1 MPDNT
6 HKFNSEDL
14 DADLSATPF
23 QLESKTISSE
33 QYNNFDY
40 AELSLDGFDGFDK
53 VWNTLSPVIG
63 RCIIVYSEL
72 ESALEQNLY
81 ELISDRSDQLGML
94 TARQMTYIQKV
105 NLYIDLLR
113 THPEQ
118 NENYHKD
125 VSMLKKH
132 LIRAAEIRNIIAHAK
147 WPSITEDG
155 YVFSSVDAIDATH
168 GMPDL
173 RYYKLNKRPLESS
186 FDYISAVCNMPHHMH
201 EKYFEL

>member
-6 HKFNSEDL
+6 HKFNGEDV

-23 QLESKTISSE
+23 QLESKTISAE
-33 QYNNFDY
+33 QYNTFDY
-40 AELSLDGFDGFDK
+40 AEPSLDGFDGFDK

-81 ELISDRSDQLGML
+81 ELISSRSDQLGML
-94 TARQMTYIQKV
+94 TARQMTYIQKA

-113 THPEQ
+113 TYPQPGDNYQ
-118 NENYHKD
+118 ND

-147 WPSITEDG
+147 WPSITQDG
-155 YVFSSVDAIDATH
+155 YVFSSVEAIDAAH

-173 RYYKLNKRPLESS
+173 RYFKLNKRPLELS
-186 FDYISAVCNMPHHMH
+186 FDYISAVGNMPHHMH
-201 EKYFEL
+201 DKYVEL